1 MGTAAYT
8 ICPASCGAGR
18 CGTLRRWSWPMCWAM
33 TLYGRKGEIYVE
45 IFAAESYNRRNQK
58 YKRRIQQCPY
68 NTIKIRFLKC
78 AMKR

>member
-8 ICPASCGAGR
+8 ICPISCGVALCDIPSCEVAYVLDMASC
-18 CGTLRRWSWPMCWAM
+18 
-33 TLYGRKGEIYVE
+33 GRKGEIYVE